1 MELNELVDRVKSLR
15 CPQCGSTD
23 IEITSLQAGKCKHCG
38 TIVLIEEPKKEIINN
53 ININVK
59 QTDGNVIPFYE
70 IKKEFDI
77 KEFETQIFTRIT
89 YDETT
94 PTDILDA
101 DFSAPYEQNKFF
113 VKHTGE
119 VTLTYNCSVGYD
131 RQEEY
136 SEWSNASKSYVTRT
150 RKVTDWKPLSG
161 TYTGKYDTI
170 LPLDKNNNL
179 NDKIAAAQSLAVL
192 DCIKTAKNSVPVDG
206 VDFDVSDDKKD
217 DAEYKIERDAA
228 SDCKYSIKAD
238 HVKDFNYSAIVN
250 ITETEFYKIPQ
261 YTVDYKY
268 NDKNYKLH
276 AFSAGK
282 FHEYGATPNVSK
294 DINSEAEVKNVK
306 FNILSIMFLIASI
319 VVSVLVQSALY
330 VFLAF
335 AAAITMYI
343 ITKLTFKKA
352 QNSIIETRQAE
363 KERKLD
369 AFLKRKGLDKLK
381 LF

>member
-1 MELNELVDRVKSLR
+1 MELNELVERVKSLR

-23 IEITSLQAGKCKHCG
+23 IELTSLQTGKCKHCG
-38 TIVLIEEPKKEIINN
+38 TTVLIEEPKKEIINN

-59 QTDGNVIPFYE
+59 QADGNMLPFYE

-77 KEFETQIFTRIT
+77 KEFETQIFTRMT

-101 DFSAPYEQNKFF
+101 DFSAPYEHNKFF

-119 VTLTYNCSVGYD
+119 VTLTYNCLAGYD
-131 RQEEY
+131 RQEKY

-179 NDKIAAAQSLAVL
+179 DDKLAAAQSLAVL
-192 DCIKTAKNSVPVDG
+192 DCIKTVEKRVPVDG
-206 VDFDVSDDKKD
+206 VDFDISNDKKD

-228 SDCKYSIKAD
+228 SDCKYNIAAD

-268 NDKNYKLH
+268 NDKNYQLH
-276 AFSAGK
+276 AFAAGK
-282 FHEYGATPNVSK
+282 FHEYGSMPDVSG
-294 DINSEAEVKNVK
+294 DIKAEADKKNIK
-306 FNILSIMFLIASI
+306 FVIPSLLLCIASI
-319 VVSVLVQSALY
+319 IISIFVLNDTAVYAIG
-330 VFLAF
+330 V
-335 AAAITMYI
+335 AAIVMYI
-343 ITKLTFKKA
+343 ITKFTFKKIH
-352 QNSIIETRQAE
+352 NSIIDKRQDE
-363 KERKLD
+363 KRRRLD
-369 AFLKRKGLDKLK
+369 TVLKNKKLK
-381 LF
+381 